1 MRVSMAH
8 GQVLPP
14 LEYIP
19 VKTKRSKPKHRGSG
33 SSLLHTSFSH
43 SLAVLPAVMPRIT
56 SLHSAEQTS
65 NGAAGPLG
73 GGQGIQSLMV
83 QSAHPCSWISQ
94 TSWASQ
100 VALLPGDTSPGCLQ
114 GYGGALGLGYPA
126 FLSPN
131 LHQCLPFTP
140 VATEQLLSTCLALE
154 GCPSPWE
161 APASSITWTAS

>member
-100 VALLPGDTSPGCLQ
+100 VTQVL
-114 GYGGALGLGYPA
+114 GASRVAVGLWGKV
-126 FLSPN
+126 
-131 LHQCLPFTP
+131 T
-140 VATEQLLSTCLALE
+140 LLSSPHTCTSV
-154 GCPSPWE
+154 CPSPPLQQNSCSP
-161 APASSITWTAS
+161 PAWPLKAAHPHGRPRPAASPGLLVKINGN